1 LKIIF
6 IILILVPGVVINA
19 QSILTVRG
27 QTFTSTYSTLHDIP
41 TNFTFKNNSISTNNS
56 TGYQLLAG
64 DEIEE
69 GTNNNLDRAVIAG
82 NKFTWSGVIGSSITH
97 GIFTG
102 YNINDVIKYNYTDK
116 TPYGVIV
123 KSGNADGTSMSYTSG
138 GIAYNIIKDPNI
150 GVVVK
155 GIKNVNIY
163 NNTFYSSLG
172 YGSDVGT
179 LSLIY
184 IQENDG
190 AANNA
195 STGCRVFN
203 NIFYTKNQVI
213 NIWLRPNCITGFESD
228 YNVFYCEAG
237 TPLFVYGTAIKT
249 FSEWQALGYDTHSIV
264 VNPNFNN
271 LSDFVPS
278 VRLNYGTDLGVTW
291 QAGLSATA
299 TWMLNFSP
307 STTDQNGLWQVGARI
322 YDENPASIYY
332 VRSSI
337 ENETPSVVEVTYSL
351 SPVNAVP
358 PVSAFEVKVNSV
370 AITVNSV
377 AVSGTKILLTLAG
390 PVVNGD
396 EITVAYTKPA
406 TNPVQST
413 AGEQAATLSAQDVTN
428 NVNPGSPPVYV
439 SSIIQNATP
448 NIIEI
453 TYNLTLINKIP
464 GVTAFQVMVNSEV
477 MTVNSVVVTGTRVL
491 LTLAANVAFGD
502 IVTVAYTKPS
512 VNPIQTASSGQAASI
527 NAQAVINNCNN
538 TSNQP
543 PIVTISSPGN
553 GSLFS
558 APATIVIS
566 VNATDPDGRVSKI
579 EFFNRGIKLGERN
592 SVPYS
597 YTWTNVPEG
606 SFLFTA
612 IATDNLNSK
621 SVSLPVSVT
630 VSNLPSSANRPPSL
644 SIFKPAF
651 GNKFVAPA
659 TVNISVDA
667 QDDDGSISKVE
678 YFQGTTKIGENLTS
692 PYSFSLQNA
701 IPGTYQ
707 ITVVA
712 TDNLNAT
719 NSALVV
725 FYITLNNEN
734 SDLINLYP
742 NPNNGQFSIDLLTT
756 LKSENNVISITDLS
770 GNTIISK
777 TLSAE
782 ENNSI
787 QFDLSYLTP
796 GVYVLIITGN
806 DMIIATKTF
815 IKE

>member
-1 LKIIF
+1 LRHIL
-6 IILILVPGVVINA
+6 IILILVPGVVIDA

-27 QTFTSTYSTLHDIP
+27 QIFSSTYAALHDIP

-64 DEIEE
+64 DEIETA
-69 GTNNNLDRAVIAG
+69 TNNNLDRAVISG
-82 NKFTWSGVIGSSITH
+82 NKFTWTGVTGSSITH

-179 LSLIY
+179 LSMIY

-190 AANNA
+190 AANNV

-203 NIFYTKNQVI
+203 NIFYTKNQVM
-213 NIWLRPNCITGFESD
+213 NIWLRPNCISGFESD
-228 YNVFYCEAG
+228 YNIFYCEAG

-264 VNPNFNN
+264 INPNFTN

-278 VRLNYGTDLGVTW
+278 DRLNYGTDLGATW
-291 QAGLSATA
+291 LAGLSATA
-299 TWMLNFSP
+299 TWTLNFSP
-307 STTDQNGLWQVGARI
+307 STTNQNGLWQVGARI
-322 YDENPASIYY
+322 YDASPASIYY
-332 VRSSI
+332 VRSSV
-337 ENETPSVVEVTYSL
+337 ENETPSVIEVTYSL
-351 SPVNAVP
+351 SPSTSAP

-370 AITVNSV
+370 TTTVNSV
-377 AVSGTKILLTLAG
+377 SVSGTKILLTLAN

-396 EITVAYTKPA
+396 EITVAYTIPG
-406 TNPVQST
+406 TNPLQSGS
-413 AGEQAATLSAQDVTN
+413 GEQAANLSAQEVTN
-428 NVNPGSPPVYV
+428 NVGPGSSPVYV
-439 SSIIQNATP
+439 SSVVQNDAP
-448 NIIEI
+448 DIIEI
-453 TYNLTLINKIP
+453 TYNAALINKIP
-464 GVTAFQVMVNSEV
+464 SVSAFQVNVNSEV
-477 MTVNSVVVTGTRVL
+477 MPVSSVVISGTKL
-491 LTLAANVAFGD
+491 LLILTANVAFGD
-502 IVTVAYTKPS
+502 IVTVAYTKPV
-512 VNPIQTASSGQAASI
+512 VNPVQTPSGGQAASI
-527 NAQAVINNCNN
+527 TAQTVINNCNN
-538 TSNQP
+538 SSNQP

-553 GSLFS
+553 GSLFN

-566 VNATDPDGRVSKI
+566 VNATDPDGSISKI

-621 SVSLPVSVT
+621 SVSSPLSVT
-630 VSNLPSSANRPPSL
+630 VSNLPSSTNRPPVL
-644 SIFKPAF
+644 SILKPAF
-651 GNKFVAPA
+651 GNKFISPA
-659 TVNISVDA
+659 TVNIAVDA
-667 QDDDGSISKVE
+667 QDPDGSISKVE
-678 YFQGTTKIGENLTS
+678 YFLGTTKLGENLTA
-692 PYSFSLQNA
+692 PYSFSLENA

-719 NSALVV
+719 NSALLVY
-725 FYITLNNEN
+725 YITLNNEN
-734 SDLINLYP
+734 SDLITLYP

-756 LKSENNVISITDLS
+756 LISDINVISVTDMS
-770 GNTIISK
+770 GNTIYSQV
-777 TLSAE
+777 LPAVD
-782 ENNSI
+782 NNSI
-787 QFDLSYLTP
+787 QFDFSYLTP
-796 GVYVLIITGN
+796 GVYILVITGN
-806 DMIIATKTF
+806 DTIIATKTF

>member
-1 LKIIF
+1 
-6 IILILVPGVVINA
+6 
-19 QSILTVRG
+19 
-27 QTFTSTYSTLHDIP
+27 
-41 TNFTFKNNSISTNNS
+41 
-56 TGYQLLAG
+56 
-64 DEIEE
+64 
-69 GTNNNLDRAVIAG
+69 
-82 NKFTWSGVIGSSITH
+82 
-97 GIFTG
+97 
-102 YNINDVIKYNYTDK
+102 
-116 TPYGVIV
+116 
-123 KSGNADGTSMSYTSG
+123 
-138 GIAYNIIKDPNI
+138 
-150 GVVVK
+150 
-155 GIKNVNIY
+155 
-163 NNTFYSSLG
+163 
-172 YGSDVGT
+172 
-179 LSLIY
+179 
-184 IQENDG
+184 
-190 AANNA
+190 
-195 STGCRVFN
+195 
-203 NIFYTKNQVI
+203 
-213 NIWLRPNCITGFESD
+213 
-228 YNVFYCEAG
+228 
-237 TPLFVYGTAIKT
+237 
-249 FSEWQALGYDTHSIV
+249 
-264 VNPNFNN
+264 
-271 LSDFVPS
+271 
-278 VRLNYGTDLGVTW
+278 
-291 QAGLSATA
+291 
-299 TWMLNFSP
+299 
-307 STTDQNGLWQVGARI
+307 
-322 YDENPASIYY
+322 
-332 VRSSI
+332 
-337 ENETPSVVEVTYSL
+337 
-351 SPVNAVP
+351 
-358 PVSAFEVKVNSV
+358 
-370 AITVNSV
+370 
-377 AVSGTKILLTLAG
+377 
-390 PVVNGD
+390 
-396 EITVAYTKPA
+396 
-406 TNPVQST
+406 
-413 AGEQAATLSAQDVTN
+413 
-428 NVNPGSPPVYV
+428 
-439 SSIIQNATP
+439 
-448 NIIEI
+448 
-453 TYNLTLINKIP
+453 
-464 GVTAFQVMVNSEV
+464 MVNSEV

-667 QDDDGSISKVE
+667 QDADGSISKVE